1 MEVLVQKFFIQPYLY
16 LQINFLS
23 LVPLFPFSSQNIS
36 RIKNSVTF
44 KYQIFHKLKK
54 IRQKLSCSNVA
65 FHKGLTNY
73 KFIDSVKRECIVAI
87 TRKRE
92 RDARGS
98 EEHGWGHKTRILRF
112 LRGLSSMRCI
122 SRCIRLSVLHT
133 YLIHSSHPRSAVRLH
148 RVSVGSATSEET

>member
-36 RIKNSVTF
+36 RIKNSVICITF

-65 FHKGLTNY
+65 FYKGLTNY

-98 EEHGWGHKTRILRF
+98 EEHG
-112 LRGLSSMRCI
+112 
-122 SRCIRLSVLHT
+122 
-133 YLIHSSHPRSAVRLH
+133 
-148 RVSVGSATSEET
+148 

>member
-23 LVPLFPFSSQNIS
+23 LVPLFPFSS
-36 RIKNSVTF
+36 RIKNSVICHLYTF

-92 RDARGS
+92 RDARRS
-98 EEHGWGHKTRILRF
+98 EEHG
-112 LRGLSSMRCI
+112 
-122 SRCIRLSVLHT
+122 
-133 YLIHSSHPRSAVRLH
+133 
-148 RVSVGSATSEET
+148 

>member
-92 RDARGS
+92 RDVRGS
-98 EEHGWGHKTRILRF
+98 EEHG
-112 LRGLSSMRCI
+112 
-122 SRCIRLSVLHT
+122 
-133 YLIHSSHPRSAVRLH
+133 
-148 RVSVGSATSEET
+148 